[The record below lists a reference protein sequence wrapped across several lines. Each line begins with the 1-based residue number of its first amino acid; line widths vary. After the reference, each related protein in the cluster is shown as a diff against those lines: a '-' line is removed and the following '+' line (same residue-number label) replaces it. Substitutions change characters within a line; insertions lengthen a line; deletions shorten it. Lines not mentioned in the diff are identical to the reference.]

1 MSDPPANWFSIP
13 AHRPFLDDLA
23 AGLIEALPGPE
34 DTPGALLLV
43 PTRRAA
49 RALGESFLKA
59 AGGRAVLLP
68 QIRALGDLDEGEPPF
83 EPGDA
88 GLDLPPAIDPMRR
101 RFELAAMVD
110 DLSAGRLGT
119 LHALDLA
126 DALAEFMDAAAI
138 EEAPVAARIGDL
150 VGMDQ
155 ARHWEVSAAVLTV
168 AVEAWPERLKA
179 LGLMDVAERRV
190 RLLDHLTHSWR
201 ERPPLG
207 PVVAAG
213 STGAQPATARLLKA
227 IAGLPRGSVIL
238 PGLDQNLADSAW
250 AEIEDQHPQGA
261 MKRLLSL
268 AGVERRDVRPWRA
281 EGDRPSVEMKGRWR
295 RRVINEA
302 LRPAEATADWLQVIA
317 DLRAEGEQA
326 GIDPFEAGLQGLSAV
341 TGANE
346 EETANLCAL
355 LLREALETPGKTS
368 ALITPD
374 QALARRVSARLARW
388 GVAADSTAGV
398 SLALKPAG
406 AVAVTLAELVLDPA
420 DPVARLSLLKSPLAR
435 LGRAPGAL
443 AAAAET
449 LERRALR
456 GPRPLGPQGVATR
469 LDERA
474 RRAPAEA
481 GRLAEAKALSED
493 LDGAIAL
500 ARAPFAGGTADPASA
515 ARGLAAGLEALCD
528 GAGLLWSGP
537 EGEALSRL
545 LGGLIAEGGR
555 LAPVTP
561 LAFRTLI
568 HRMVGEESVRGGEA
582 THPRLLIMGTLESRM
597 TRADRLVLAGL
608 EEGVWPRGAP
618 IDPFLSRAMRRT
630 LELPSP
636 ERRIGLSAHDF
647 AQAACAP
654 EVVLVSSARR
664 EGAPATESRWLWRL
678 RTLAKGAGKALPGRP
693 DLVDWARSLDVG
705 HGDRWIGRPQPTP
718 PVEDRPTRLAVTR
731 LETLTRDPYA
741 VWARD
746 ILKLR
751 ALERPDQLVENTARG
766 TAIHAAF
773 EALSRQWNSAPPADP
788 ERFFEQRY
796 IAELQALGLS
806 EAALARERVL
816 ARETA
821 AWVADFERQ
830 RRAGGARV
838 HVEVEGKMS
847 LNAGGVAHTLT
858 AKSDRIEI
866 TPDGVGHILDYKTG
880 AAPTAKMIDTGF
892 SPQLTLTAAI
902 LASGGFDGLK
912 GSFGDLTYVRITGR
926 NPAGVIETRKAAG
939 EESEAAARAAVE
951 GAMRLLAA
959 YRNPDQPY
967 PSRTAPQFVKTYAGD
982 YDHLA
987 RVMEWSTG
995 ADGEEGE

>member
-1 MSDPPANWFSIP
+1 MSEPSANWFSIP

-23 AGLIEALPGPE
+23 AGLIDSLPGPE

-88 GLDLPPAIDPMRR
+88 GLDLPPAIDAMRR

-110 DLSAGRLGT
+110 GLSKGKLGT

-138 EEAPVAARIGDL
+138 EEAPVSERIGEL
-150 VGMDQ
+150 VAMDQ
-155 ARHWEVSAAVLTV
+155 ARHWEVSAAVLSV

-190 RLLDHLTHSWR
+190 RLLDHLTKSWTD
-201 ERPPLG
+201 RPPQG
-207 PVVAAG
+207 PVIAAG
-213 STGAQPATARLLKA
+213 STGAQPATARLLEVV
-227 IAGLPRGSVIL
+227 AGLPRGAVIL
-238 PGLDQNLADSAW
+238 PGLDQDLADRAW
-250 AEIEDQHPQGA
+250 AEIEDQHPQAA
-261 MKRLLSL
+261 MKRLLEL
-268 AGVERRDVRPWRA
+268 ARVPRATVRPWRT
-281 EGDRPSVEMKGRWR
+281 EVTPGEMKGRWR

-302 LRPAEATADWLQVIA
+302 LRPAEATADWLDVIA
-317 DLRAEGEQA
+317 DLRAEGAAA
-326 GIDPFEAGLQGLSAV
+326 GVDPFEVGLEGLSAV
-341 TGANE
+341 TGAHE
-346 EETANLCAL
+346 EETASLCAL
-355 LLREALETPGKTS
+355 LLRETLETPGKTC

-374 QALARRVSARLARW
+374 QTLARRVSARLARW
-388 GVAADSTAGV
+388 GVTADSTAGV

-406 AVAVTLAELVLDPA
+406 ALAITLAELVLDPA

-435 LGRAPGAL
+435 LGRAPEAL
-443 AAAAET
+443 AAAAEL
-449 LERRALR
+449 LEARALR
-456 GPRPLGPQGVATR
+456 GPRPLGPEAVIAR
-469 LDERA
+469 LAKRA
-474 RRAPAEA
+474 RPEEAEA
-481 GRLAEAKALSED
+481 LAAARALSEA
-493 LDGAIAL
+493 LDEVIAL
-500 ARAPFAGGTADPASA
+500 ATDPFADGEADPASA
-515 ARGLAAGLEALCD
+515 AAGLAAALERL
-528 GAGLLWSGP
+528 GEGGELWAGP

-545 LGGLIAEGGR
+545 LAGLIAEGRR
-555 LAPVTP
+555 LVPVNP
-561 LAFRTLI
+561 LGFRTLI
-568 HRMVGEESVRGGEA
+568 HRMVSAESVRGGEA

-618 IDPFLSRAMRRT
+618 IDPFLSRAMRKT
-630 LELPSP
+630 LGLPSP

-693 DLVDWARSLDVG
+693 DLLDWARSLDVG
-705 HGDRWIGRPQPTP
+705 HGDRWIGRPEPKP

-746 ILKLR
+746 ILKLFPM
-751 ALERPDQLVENTARG
+751 ERPDQLVENTARG
-766 TAIHAAF
+766 TAIHTAF
-773 EALSRQWNSAPPADP
+773 EALARQWNTAQPADP
-788 ERFFEQRY
+788 VAVFEARY

-806 EAALARERVL
+806 EAALTRERVL

-821 AWVADFERQ
+821 AWVADFERR

-838 HVEVEGKMS
+838 HVEASGEMS
-847 LNAGGVAHTLT
+847 LNAGGVPHTLT
-858 AKSDRIEI
+858 AKADRIEI
-866 TPDGVGHILDYKTG
+866 APDGTGHILDYKTG

-902 LASGGFDGLK
+902 LAAGGFDNFK
-912 GSFGDLTYVRITGR
+912 GGFGDLAYVRITGR
-926 NPAGVIETRKAAG
+926 DPAGELVVRKTAG
-939 EESEAAARAAVE
+939 DESKEAADAAVE

-959 YRNPDQPY
+959 YQNPDQPY
-967 PSRTAPQFVKTYAGD
+967 ASRTAPQFVKTYAGD

>member
-1 MSDPPANWFSIP
+1 MSDQPANWFSIP

-23 AGLIEALPGPE
+23 AGLIDSLPGPE

-59 AGGRAVLLP
+59 AGGRAALLP

-88 GLDLPPAIDPMRR
+88 GLDLPPAIDPLRR

-110 DLSAGRLGT
+110 GLSKGRLGA

-126 DALAEFMDAAAI
+126 DALADFMDAAAI
-138 EEAPVAARIGDL
+138 EEAPVNERIGEL
-150 VGMDQ
+150 VAMDQ
-155 ARHWEVSAAVLTV
+155 ARHWEVSAAVLSV
-168 AVEAWPERLKA
+168 AVEAWPLRLET

-190 RLLDHLTHSWR
+190 KLLDHLTKSWTD
-201 ERPPLG
+201 RPPQG
-207 PVVAAG
+207 PVIAAG
-213 STGAQPATARLLKA
+213 STGAQPATARLLNV
-227 IAGLPRGSVIL
+227 IAGLPRGAVIL
-238 PGLDQNLADSAW
+238 PGLDQDLADRAW

-261 MKRLLSL
+261 MKRLLEL
-268 AGVERRDVRPWRA
+268 ARVPRAAVRPWRA
-281 EGDRPSVEMKGRWR
+281 EAGAVSGDMKGRWR
-295 RRVINEA
+295 RRVVNEA
-302 LRPAEATADWLQVIA
+302 LRPAEATADWLDVIA
-317 DLRAEGEQA
+317 DLRAEGEAA
-326 GIDPFEAGLQGLSAV
+326 GIDPFEAGLEGLSAV
-341 TGANE
+341 TGAHE
-346 EETANLCAL
+346 EETASLCAL
-355 LLREALETPGKTS
+355 LLRETLETPGKTC

-374 QALARRVSARLARW
+374 QTLARRVSARLARW
-388 GVAADSTAGV
+388 GVTVDSTSGV

-406 AVAVTLAELVLDPA
+406 ALAITLAELVLDPA

-435 LGRAPGAL
+435 LGQPDVIEL
-443 AAAAET
+443 
-449 LERRALR
+449 LERKVLR
-456 GPRPLGPQGVATR
+456 GPRPLGPEAVVAR
-469 LDERA
+469 LGKRA
-474 RRAPAEA
+474 KPEEAEA
-481 GRLAEAKALSED
+481 LAAARALSET
-493 LDGAIAL
+493 LDAVIAL
-500 ARAPFAGGTADPASA
+500 ATEPFIDGEAEPASA
-515 ARGLAAGLEALCD
+515 AAGLAAGLERLCE
-528 GAGLLWSGP
+528 GGELWAGP

-555 LAPVTP
+555 LAPVSP
-561 LAFRTLI
+561 LGFRTLV
-568 HRMVGEESVRGGEA
+568 HRMVSGESVRGGEA

-630 LELPSP
+630 LGLPSP

-678 RTLAKGAGKALPGRP
+678 RTLAKGAGRALPGRP

-746 ILKLR
+746 ILKLFP
-751 ALERPDQLVENTARG
+751 LDRPDQLVENTARG
-766 TAIHAAF
+766 TAIHTAF
-773 EALSRQWNSAPPADP
+773 EALARQWNAAPPADP
-788 ERFFEQRY
+788 ERFFEDRY

-806 EAALARERVL
+806 EAALIRERVL

-821 AWVADFERQ
+821 AWVADFERE
-830 RRAGGARV
+830 RRAGGARI
-838 HVEVEGKMS
+838 HVEVEGEMS

-866 TPDGVGHILDYKTG
+866 TPDGTGHILDYKTG

-902 LASGGFDGLK
+902 LAAGGFDTFK
-912 GSFGDLTYVRITGR
+912 GGFGDLAYVRITGR
-926 NPAGVIETRKAAG
+926 DPAGELIVRKAAG
-939 EESEAAARAAVE
+939 SDSEGAAKAAVE
-951 GAMRLLAA
+951 GAMRLLAV
-959 YRNPDQPY
+959 YQNPEQPY
-967 PSRTAPQFVKTYAGD
+967 ASRTAPQFVKTYAGD